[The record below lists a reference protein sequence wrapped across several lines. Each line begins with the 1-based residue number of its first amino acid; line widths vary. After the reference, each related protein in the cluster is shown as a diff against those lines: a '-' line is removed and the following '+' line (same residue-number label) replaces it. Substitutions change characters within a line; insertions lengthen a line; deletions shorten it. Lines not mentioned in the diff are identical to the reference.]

1 MPANLVHGECG
12 QSGEVV
18 SSRWLLLH
26 CYLGIPVPN
35 SILFLIL
42 IFIFNTNK
50 KKKHSLP
57 PFMLLFSLA
66 SPRSLLFPSH
76 FHFLFYFAF
85 YVFKSHNWIL
95 LAFFLFQFSFSFFFS
110 FAIVVAFSL
119 TFVVIYFYMLMIYN
133 LHDTRFEELEPFTCG
148 TRMLCFSKFQHNG
161 IIYIISTW
169 K

>member
-1 MPANLVHGECG
+1 MWNCLSGMMWLWSTWIHSKEILTPACG
-12 QSGEVV
+12 WINSWYIGYCKHLTFFTKIVP
-18 SSRWLLLH
+18 LL
-26 CYLGIPVPN
+26 Y
-35 SILFLIL
+35 SILLPHDPEFSHILPLI
-42 IFIFNTNK
+42 
-50 KKKHSLP
+50 
-57 PFMLLFSLA
+57 LFSLVT
-66 SPRSLLFPSH
+66 SLLW
-76 FHFLFYFAF
+76 LTYWICR
-85 YVFKSHNWIL
+85 YVRASRL
-95 LAFFLFQFSFSFFFS
+95 TFLFQFSFSFFFS